1 MLLANK
7 NYTPEVIEISRKVSI
22 NVEKHFNKW
31 LVSPKFKLKQTTVD
45 TLLSLENRYCDSVIF
60 DENDRISHNQRILL
74 RCEQDRVSARREKV
88 VAKQKTLRYVIDDV
102 CNTASELMIEKLEQ
116 TLMSSLF
123 SELPDFNHFASVAYS
138 SSLNFSKLHQIS
150 AESRLLSS
158 SLIEFVSN
166 PEFTEKYGK
175 KSKVVLDPKVA
186 ARQIGIEN
194 CKLLFPLLMSQQ
206 LIKWSDDNIKPI
218 VPKVWQHLVVT
229 ANSTRMRLQETS
241 VKEPDAGI
249 LLGVLRTL
257 PLFVICNH
265 FSATFEDALVKTML
279 GYRDASDKHDEYYA
293 CTEVIPNTQ
302 FLESMIEILD
312 TKLLKKL
319 VDCIDWSP
327 NNQFI
332 KRALLEEVHDIPALE
347 RSVYGA
353 ALSQGRKFSIFE
365 ALENSELFNI
375 KHRPYWFST
384 VQMSVATME
393 QMQARI
399 PGKLTT
405 SM

>member
-1 MLLANK
+1 MLANK

-150 AESRLLSS
+150 AESRPLSS

-319 VDCIDWSP
+319 VDYIDWSP
-327 NNQFI
+327 SNQFI
-332 KRALLEEVHDIPALE
+332 KRAILEEVHDIPVLE

-405 SM
+405 NM

>member
-102 CNTASELMIEKLEQ
+102 CNTASELMIGKLEQ

-150 AESRLLSS
+150 AESRPLSS

-241 VKEPDAGI
+241 VKEPDVGI

-312 TKLLKKL
+312 TKLLKNL
-319 VDCIDWSP
+319 VDYIDWSQ

-332 KRALLEEVHDIPALE
+332 KRALLEEVHDIPVLE

-399 PGKLTT
+399 PGKLTPN
-405 SM
+405 M

>member
-1 MLLANK
+1 LLANK
-7 NYTPEVIEISRKVSI
+7 VYTTEVIEISRKLSI

-31 LVSPKFKLKQTTVD
+31 LVSRKFKLKQTTVD

-150 AESRLLSS
+150 AESRPLSS

-279 GYRDASDKHDEYYA
+279 GYRDSSDKHDEYYA

-312 TKLLKKL
+312 TKLLKKI
-319 VDCIDWSP
+319 VDYIDWSP
-327 NNQFI
+327 DNQFI
-332 KRALLEEVHDIPALE
+332 KRALLEEVHDIPVLE

-384 VQMSVATME
+384 VQMSIATME
-393 QMQARI
+393 QIQARI

-405 SM
+405 NM

>member
-60 DENDRISHNQRILL
+60 DENDRISRNQRILL

-123 SELPDFNHFASVAYS
+123 SELPDFNHFASVTYS

-150 AESRLLSS
+150 AESRPLSS

-319 VDCIDWSP
+319 VDYIDWSP

-332 KRALLEEVHDIPALE
+332 KRALLEEVHDIPVLE

-393 QMQARI
+393 QMQVRI

>member
-7 NYTPEVIEISRKVSI
+7 VYTPEVIEISRKLSI

-31 LVSPKFKLKQTTVD
+31 LVSRKFKLKQTTVD

-150 AESRLLSS
+150 AESRPLSS

-312 TKLLKKL
+312 TKLLKKI
-319 VDCIDWSP
+319 VDYIDWSP

-332 KRALLEEVHDIPALE
+332 KRALLEEVHDIPVLE

-384 VQMSVATME
+384 VQMSIATME
-393 QMQARI
+393 QIQARI

-405 SM
+405 NM

>member
-150 AESRLLSS
+150 AESRPLSS

-302 FLESMIEILD
+302 FLESIIEILD

-319 VDCIDWSP
+319 VDYIDWSP

-332 KRALLEEVHDIPALE
+332 KRALLEEIHDIPVLE

>member
-1 MLLANK
+1 MLANK
-7 NYTPEVIEISRKVSI
+7 VYTPEVIEISRKLSI

-31 LVSPKFKLKQTTVD
+31 LVSRKFKLKQTTVD

-150 AESRLLSS
+150 AESRPLSS

-319 VDCIDWSP
+319 VDYIDWSP

-332 KRALLEEVHDIPALE
+332 KRAILEEVHDIPVLE

>member
-1 MLLANK
+1 MLANK
-7 NYTPEVIEISRKVSI
+7 VYTPEVIEISRKLSI

-31 LVSPKFKLKQTTVD
+31 LVSRKFKLKQTTVD

-150 AESRLLSS
+150 AESRPLSS

-312 TKLLKKL
+312 TKLLKKI
-319 VDCIDWSP
+319 VDHIDWSP

-332 KRALLEEVHDIPALE
+332 KRALLEEVHDIPVLE

-384 VQMSVATME
+384 VQMSIATME
-393 QMQARI
+393 QIQARI

-405 SM
+405 NM

>member
-7 NYTPEVIEISRKVSI
+7 IYTPKVIEISRKVSI

-31 LVSPKFKLKQTTVD
+31 LVSRKFKLKQTTVD

-150 AESRLLSS
+150 AESRPLSS

-312 TKLLKKL
+312 TKLLKKI
-319 VDCIDWSP
+319 VDYIDWSP

-332 KRALLEEVHDIPALE
+332 KRALLEEVHDIPVLE

-384 VQMSVATME
+384 VQMSIATME
-393 QMQARI
+393 QIQARI

-405 SM
+405 NM

>member
-1 MLLANK
+1 MLANK

-60 DENDRISHNQRILL
+60 DENDRISRNQRILL

-150 AESRLLSS
+150 AESRPLSS

-319 VDCIDWSP
+319 VDYIDWSP

-332 KRALLEEVHDIPALE
+332 KRALLEEVHDIPVLE

>member
-150 AESRLLSS
+150 AESRPLSS

-319 VDCIDWSP
+319 VDYIDWSP

-332 KRALLEEVHDIPALE
+332 KRAILEEVHDIPVLE

-405 SM
+405 NM

>member
-7 NYTPEVIEISRKVSI
+7 NYTAEVIEISRKVSI

-31 LVSPKFKLKQTTVD
+31 LISPKFKLKQTTVD

-88 VAKQKTLRYVIDDV
+88 AAKQKTLRYVIDDV

-150 AESRLLSS
+150 AESRPLSS

-229 ANSTRMRLQETS
+229 ANSTRIRLQETS

-319 VDCIDWSP
+319 VDYVDWNT

-332 KRALLEEVHDIPALE
+332 KRALLEEVHDTPVLE

-375 KHRPYWFST
+375 RHRPYWFST

-405 SM
+405 NM

>member
-123 SELPDFNHFASVAYS
+123 SELPDFNHFANVAYS

-319 VDCIDWSP
+319 VDYIDWSP

-332 KRALLEEVHDIPALE
+332 KRAILEEVHDIPVLE

-393 QMQARI
+393 QMQTRI

-405 SM
+405 NM

>member
-60 DENDRISHNQRILL
+60 DENDRISHNQRTLL

-150 AESRLLSS
+150 AESRPLSS

-319 VDCIDWSP
+319 VDYIDWSP

-332 KRALLEEVHDIPALE
+332 KRALLEEVHDIPVLE

>member
-150 AESRLLSS
+150 AESRPLSS

-319 VDCIDWSP
+319 VDYIDWSP

-332 KRALLEEVHDIPALE
+332 KRAILEEVHDIPVLE

>member
-1 MLLANK
+1 MLANK

-150 AESRLLSS
+150 AESRPLSS

-319 VDCIDWSP
+319 VDYIDWSP

-332 KRALLEEVHDIPALE
+332 KRAILEEVHDIPVLE

-405 SM
+405 NM

>member
-31 LVSPKFKLKQTTVD
+31 LVSPTFKLKQTTVD

-74 RCEQDRVSARREKV
+74 RCEQDRVSARREKI

-150 AESRLLSS
+150 AESRPLSS

-319 VDCIDWSP
+319 VDYIDWSP

-332 KRALLEEVHDIPALE
+332 KRAILEEVHDIPVLE

-405 SM
+405 NM

>member
-150 AESRLLSS
+150 AESRPLSS

-229 ANSTRMRLQETS
+229 ANSTRMRLQEAS

-319 VDCIDWSP
+319 VDYIDWSP

-332 KRALLEEVHDIPALE
+332 KRAILEEVHDIPVLE

>member
-1 MLLANK
+1 MLANK

-60 DENDRISHNQRILL
+60 DENDRISHNQRTLL

-150 AESRLLSS
+150 AESRPLSS

-319 VDCIDWSP
+319 VDYIDWSP

-332 KRALLEEVHDIPALE
+332 KRALLEEVHDIPVLE

>member
-102 CNTASELMIEKLEQ
+102 CNAASELMIEKLEQ

-218 VPKVWQHLVVT
+218 VPKAWQHLVVT

-319 VDCIDWSP
+319 VDYIDWSP

-332 KRALLEEVHDIPALE
+332 KRAILEEVHDIPVLE

-405 SM
+405 NM